1 METFTRFG
9 EYSILS
15 KKHFGRALG
24 QKKVVLFPEI
34 GRVKLFL
41 SFTRL
46 YSGMCIRIYIFN
58 FKKQQTNNKKTRVK
72 KAKETKEEKRISP
85 ENRLKKKKFAA
96 AWVKIFLFTLISG
109 NKSIIFFGLNTNAIT
124 V

>member
-34 GRVKLFL
+34 GRVKLFYHL
-41 SFTRL
+41 PA
-46 YSGMCIRIYIFN
+46 CIVECVLEYTFLIS
-58 FKKQQTNNKKTRVK
+58 KNNKQTTK
-72 KAKETKEEKRISP
+72 KHKNQKSKR
-85 ENRLKKKKFAA
+85 N
-96 AWVKIFLFTLISG
+96 
-109 NKSIIFFGLNTNAIT
+109 
-124 V
+124 